1 MVLTSETY
9 NLTTV
14 PSRLLTCQR
23 HPLNKICLMKI
34 HPDATHAQSITAYG
48 PGWVKVGTERIEG
61 SVVISSGGERFAWNC
76 SAFEELTEAHF
87 TQLAEL
93 DTEIVIFGSGNRLRF
108 PPAQL
113 SRALIE
119 RQIGM
124 ETMDSQAACRTY
136 SVLVAEGRKVAVA
149 LLLEVGA

>member
-1 MVLTSETY
+1 M
-9 NLTTV
+9 
-14 PSRLLTCQR
+14 
-23 HPLNKICLMKI
+23 
-34 HPDATHAQSITAYG
+34 
-48 PGWVKVGTERIEG
+48 
-61 SVVISSGGERFAWNC
+61 ISSGGERFAWNC
-76 SAFEELTEAHF
+76 AGFEELTEAHF